1 MVCFFMSGCSPAK
14 YREDIDKTADKIL
27 AEKQYDAT
35 GKRTKFSINRPSD
48 ILRKRLLKGQNLPVS
63 SPASLGAEKLQ
74 EIEHWP
80 EKGYPHETTGGKIT
94 DINDV
99 NGIVVI
105 SLLDA
110 LQIGAYNSFD
120 YQTRKEE
127 IFQTALE
134 LELER
139 DEFRNSFFAQIQ
151 NLVSTDTTGNR
162 TVSGT
167 VTSGSVGVSRR
178 FMNGAEVTSSIGI
191 DFANLLTNGREFSR
205 GLSADMTI
213 SIPLL
218 RGSGRHIVTEPLIQA
233 ERNVIYAFWDFE
245 QFKKDF
251 AVGVATRYL
260 TVLQQLDEIKNTA
273 SDYRSRIDTANRSRR
288 LADAGRIQEIEVDQ
302 AVQQELSAR
311 QSWIRATQSYKRELD
326 SFKVFL
332 GLPPDADLEL
342 DPNELE
348 KLIGPAME
356 MINEAQERA
365 LIDESPI
372 ITEDNEEQA
381 LVEIMEPDYKN
392 AGPYEIKEPNAIQ
405 LAFFNRLDLKRTEG
419 QVYDAQRAV
428 VVAADALRAELT
440 FLGEGRIG
448 SGRSIGS
455 TGLPNA
461 TFVANEG
468 VFSSLVTLDL
478 PFERTLEA
486 VNYRN
491 SYIAL
496 ERSVRDVQTLE
507 DSIKI
512 DIRNSLRD
520 SLEARENMYIQ
531 AKAVAV
537 AQKRVKSVNMFLD
550 AGRAQIR
557 DLLEAQDAL
566 LEAQNAL
573 TAAIVRYRI
582 SELNIQR
589 DMGVLEIDE
598 NGLWKEYFSGEQLN
612 VKEENLYY

>member
-1 MVCFFMSGCSPAK
+1 MATILICYFAGGCSPAK
-14 YREDIDKTADKIL
+14 YREDMDKTADKIL
-27 AEKQYDAT
+27 SEKQYQAT
-35 GKRTKFSINRPSD
+35 GKVSKFTINRPSD
-48 ILRKRLLKGQNLPVS
+48 ILRKKLLKDQDLPMS
-63 SPASLGAEKLQ
+63 GPASLGSEKLK

-80 EKGYPHETTGGKIT
+80 EKGYPHETTGGNIT
-94 DINDV
+94 DVNDA
-99 NGIVVI
+99 NGMVVL
-105 SLLDA
+105 SLVDA

-127 IFQTALE
+127 IFQTALD

-139 DEFRNSFFAQIQ
+139 NEFRNILFAQIQ
-151 NLVSTDTTGNR
+151 NLVSTDTRGDR

-178 FMNGAEVTSSIGI
+178 FMNGAEVTSAIGI
-191 DFANLLTNGREFSR
+191 DFANLLTNGGEFSR
-205 GLSADMTI
+205 GLFADMSVT
-213 SIPLL
+213 IPLL

-233 ERNVIYAFWDFE
+233 ERNVIYEFWDFE

-251 AVGVATRYL
+251 AVDVATNYL
-260 TVLQQLDEIKNTA
+260 SVLQQLDQIQNSEA
-273 SDYRSRIDTANRSRR
+273 DYLSRIDTAKRSRR
-288 LADAGRIQEIEVDQ
+288 LSDAGRIKEIEVDQ

-311 QSWIRATQSYKRELD
+311 QSWIRAIQTYKRQLD
-326 SFKVFL
+326 RFKIFL
-332 GLPPDADLEL
+332 GLPPDANVEL

-348 KLIGPAME
+348 KLIGPAMQ
-356 MINEAQERA
+356 MIQEAEQRTLDESNI
-365 LIDESPI
+365 IDEDES
-372 ITEDNEEQA
+372 
-381 LVEIMEPDYKN
+381 LVQLIEPDYRN
-392 AGPYEIKEPNAIQ
+392 AGPYEIHEPNAIQ
-405 LAFFNRLDLKRTEG
+405 LAFFNRLDLKRAEG

-428 VVAADALRAELT
+428 VVAADRLRAELT
-440 FLGEGRIG
+440 FLGEASIG
-448 SGRSIGS
+448 STRGIGS

-478 PFERTLEA
+478 PLERTLEA

-491 SYIAL
+491 SYITL
-496 ERSVRDVQTLE
+496 EQSVRDVQSLE
-507 DSIKI
+507 DTIKF
-512 DIRNSLRD
+512 DIRDSLRN

-566 LEAQNAL
+566 LSAQNAL
-573 TAAIVRYRI
+573 TAAIVQYRI

-589 DMGVLEIDE
+589 DMGVLEVDE
-598 NGLWKEYFSGEQLN
+598 NGLWKEYFPEIN
-612 VKEENLYY
+612 